1 MPISVCFTSDVF
13 VRAWGPM
20 VWTQLWTLQKIGVF
34 GSIWKNVGKWRW
46 AMIWFSSFWRI
57 SQNGGTPSH
66 HGFQYWVMVTH
77 DLDDLGYPYDLG
89 NLHITHYEL
98 LLSLIFKRALISGC
112 LLVRICFWQIE
123 RIFPSRAEFCQTST
137 SWVLTACRWF
147 KKKQAAQRAQFPA
160 NEHTF
165 EKWLF
170 SNLTVPRAEIG
181 KTSRFGFLE
190 QKFARAEISVLLKLQ
205 DHYEP
210 LLTIIIITI
219 NNHD

>member
-1 MPISVCFTSDVF
+1 MFLANRAHFSITSRILPNEHF
-13 VRAWGPM
+13 
-20 VWTQLWTLQKIGVF
+20 L
-34 GSIWKNVGKWRW
+34 
-46 AMIWFSSFWRI
+46 SF
-57 SQNGGTPSH
+57 
-66 HGFQYWVMVTH
+66 
-77 DLDDLGYPYDLG
+77 DC
-89 NLHITHYEL
+89 
-98 LLSLIFKRALISGC
+98 LSLIQKKTGRTTSAIS
-112 LLVRICFWQIE
+112 RN
-123 RIFPSRAEFCQTST
+123 
-137 SWVLTACRWF
+137 
-147 KKKQAAQRAQFPA
+147 RAQFPA